1 MARRATQY
9 ALLRQRRCV
18 GHWSSSQL
26 VAVVFGSFDQPSN
39 SKNHATTIHSETLDG
54 VSYGI
59 ALYFQGSVSWNHR
72 SLAEAR
78 DPTST
83 PYSYGTQVPRGIH
96 MAGLYLMMLMTTA
109 AFRVSLEWPIQ
120 LLRNRSM
127 TGWRT

>member
-1 MARRATQY
+1 MGFLT
-9 ALLRQRRCV
+9 
-18 GHWSSSQL
+18 
-26 VAVVFGSFDQPSN
+26 GSPY
-39 SKNHATTIHSETLDG
+39 I
-54 VSYGI
+54 
-59 ALYFQGSVSWNHR
+59 FQGSVSWNHR